1 MSFWGK
7 LLYGDEILT
16 YSKKLYFKSLFS
28 SLLIFSVFIAAFCG
42 FYKNEV
48 VKTEEKAE
56 NIPYYNEPESVGI
69 IIKYNQTEIFLGLD
83 FTENKALFIFDEAV
97 FEALKMGYKIDY
109 SYTFSQA
116 ELEDL
121 VDSLG
126 GIELS
131 LNDENLNLTG
141 NQVSDWIAENLSEE
155 NLKILAENI
164 SKKIAKEGIDD
175 SQLEELFE
183 NNSGTLTLRNSY
195 LYSDYLKEVFENPCF
210 IE

>member
-1 MSFWGK
+1 MGK

-28 SLLIFSVFIAAFCG
+28 SLIIFSVFIVAFCG

-48 VKTEEKAE
+48 VKTEEKTE
-56 NIPYYNEPESVGI
+56 NVPYYSEPESVGI
-69 IIKYNQTEIFLGLD
+69 MIKYNKSEFFLGLD
-83 FTENKALFIFDEAV
+83 FTENKALYIFDDVV
-97 FEALKMGYKIDY
+97 FEALKSGYKIDY
-109 SYTFSQA
+109 SYTFSQT
-116 ELEDL
+116 ELEYL

-131 LNDENLNLTG
+131 LNNENLNLTG
-141 NQVSDWIAENLSEE
+141 NQVSDWITEDSSEE
-155 NLKILAENI
+155 NLKILAKNI

-195 LYSDYLKEVFENPCF
+195 LYSEYLKQVFENPCF